1 MNTVTKTVDEQPKAR
16 KFSVMALPL
25 EASLLLRRYKTKLA
39 HTQLLHNPQP
49 LLTIMLVGTFLF
61 VSLLLAMLLV
71 GYFILG
77 NTFLLERTILCASV
91 FIYLFFAAVLLQN
104 RHYQAVGWM
113 LIAMYVLLGFVILF
127 FWGINAP
134 VGILVL
140 GFTIILAGVLGGT
153 RYIIPV
159 ASAMVALLA
168 VLHVGSAN
176 GWVHPD
182 RTPLDDASTWGD
194 VISYGIIFLIFALV
208 SWLSRR
214 QMEQSLQRA
223 LQAEALLEK
232 EKDMLAVR
240 LEEQTR
246 HLREVQ
252 FDEMRQLYRFAELG
266 QLSTALLHE
275 LANHLTVLTLD
286 IDDLHQRHSRSRAIA
301 HAKESISHLDAMV
314 DQVRQQL
321 RETNL
326 VKEIPIPSLVNET
339 LATIE
344 SKAKT
349 AGVSLEYEAPVSQK
363 NLFVFGDPLRLSQ
376 ILTVLV
382 TNAVEAYQAI
392 KKEGA
397 ERRVVIKTVKRK
409 SNIEISVSDWGS
421 GIPEKE
427 RKRLFLPFR
436 STKEDGMGVGLFI
449 AKEMIE
455 THFKGTIMLDK
466 PTSRTTFVIQ
476 IPAVAK

>member
-1 MNTVTKTVDEQPKAR
+1 M
-16 KFSVMALPL
+16 M
-25 EASLLLRRYKTKLA
+25 
-39 HTQLLHNPQP
+39 
-49 LLTIMLVGTFLF
+49 VGF
-61 VSLLLAMLLV
+61 
-71 GYFILG
+71 
-77 NTFLLERTILCASV
+77 
-91 FIYLFFAAVLLQN
+91 
-104 RHYQAVGWM
+104 
-113 LIAMYVLLGFVILF
+113 
-127 FWGINAP
+127 
-134 VGILVL
+134 
-140 GFTIILAGVLGGT
+140 
-153 RYIIPV
+153 
-159 ASAMVALLA
+159 LA
-168 VLHVGSAN
+168 VLHVISSA
-176 GWVHPD
+176 GVIQPD
-182 RTPLDDASTWGD
+182 RAPLDDASTWGD

-223 LQAEALLEK
+223 LAAEAALEV
-232 EKDMLAVR
+232 EKDLLAVR

-286 IDDLHQRHSRSRAIA
+286 IDDLHQRHSRSRAIV

-326 VKEIPIPSLVNET
+326 TKEISIPSLISET
-339 LATIE
+339 LAAIE

-349 AGVSLEYEAPVSQK
+349 AGVTLIYDVPTNQK
-363 NLFVFGDPLRLSQ
+363 GLSVFGDPLRLSQ

-382 TNAVEAYQAI
+382 TNAVEAYQGV
-392 KKEGA
+392 KKDKSK
-397 ERRVVIKTVKRK
+397 RRVVIEAIRK
-409 SNIEISVSDWGS
+409 KSHLQITVSDWGT
-421 GIPEKE
+421 GIPEKT

-436 STKEDGMGVGLFI
+436 STKKDGMGVGLFI

-455 THFKGTIMLDK
+455 THFKGTISLDK
-466 PTSRTTFVIQ
+466 STSHTTFVIE
-476 IPAVAK
+476 IPTELK

>member
-1 MNTVTKTVDEQPKAR
+1 MVDESDETHKVSL
-16 KFSVMALPL
+16 FSMP
-25 EASLLLRRYKTKLA
+25 SYIRTIFRRYKTKLA

-61 VSLLLAMLLV
+61 VSLLLAMLVV
-71 GYFILG
+71 GYFFLG
-77 NTFLLERTILCASV
+77 NTYLFARMILCASV
-91 FIYLFFAAVLLQN
+91 FIYLFYAAVQLQKQ
-104 RHYQAVGWM
+104 HFKVVGWM
-113 LIAMYVLLGFVILF
+113 LLAMYIALGLIILF

-134 VGILVL
+134 IGILVL

-153 RYIIPV
+153 RYIIPI
-159 ASAMVALLA
+159 ASMMVGFLA
-168 VLHVGSAN
+168 ALHVISAA
-176 GWVHPD
+176 GIIQPD
-182 RTPLDDASTWGD
+182 RAQLDDASTWGD

-223 LQAEALLEK
+223 LAAEAELEA
-232 EKDMLAVR
+232 EKDLLAIR

-275 LANHLTVLTLD
+275 LANHLTILTLD
-286 IDDLHQRHSRSRAIA
+286 IDDLQQRHSRSRAIV

-326 VKEIPIPSLVNET
+326 TKEISIPPLINET

-349 AGVSLEYEAPVSQK
+349 AGVTLVYETKASQK
-363 NLFVFGDPLRLSQ
+363 GLSVFGDPLRLSQ
-376 ILTVLV
+376 ILTVLI
-382 TNAVEAYQAI
+382 TNAIEAYEGV
-392 KKEGA
+392 KKDVSK
-397 ERRVVIKTVKRK
+397 RRVVIESVKKKTQLQ
-409 SNIEISVSDWGS
+409 ITVSDWGA

-436 STKEDGMGVGLFI
+436 STKKDGMGVGLFI

-455 THFKGTIMLDK
+455 THFKGTISIDK
-466 PTSRTTFVIQ
+466 PISHTTFVIQ
-476 IPAVAK
+476 IPTESK

>member
-1 MNTVTKTVDEQPKAR
+1 MVDDPAETQKVSL
-16 KFSVMALPL
+16 FSMPSYVMG
-25 EASLLLRRYKTKLA
+25 LLRRYKTKLA

-61 VSLLLAMLLV
+61 VALLLTMLLV
-71 GYFILG
+71 GYFIFGSTYL
-77 NTFLLERTILCASV
+77 FARMILCASV
-91 FIYLFFAAVLLQN
+91 FIYLFYAAIQLQKQ
-104 RHYQAVGWM
+104 HFKVVGWM
-113 LIAMYVLLGFVILF
+113 LIAMYVALGLIILY

-134 VGILVL
+134 IGILVL
-140 GFTIILAGVLGGT
+140 GFTIILSGVLGGT

-159 ASAMVALLA
+159 ASTMVGFLA
-168 VLHVGSAN
+168 ILHVISSA
-176 GWVHPD
+176 GIVQPD
-182 RTPLDDASTWGD
+182 RAQLDDASTWGD

-223 LQAEALLEK
+223 LAAEAALEA
-232 EKDMLAVR
+232 EKDLLAVR

-275 LANHLTVLTLD
+275 LANHLTILTLD
-286 IDDLHQRHSRSRAIA
+286 IDDLQQRHSRSRAIV

-326 VKEIPIPSLVNET
+326 TKEINIPSLIQET

-344 SKAKT
+344 SKAKA
-349 AGVSLEYEAPVSQK
+349 AGVALVYEAPSNQK
-363 NLFVFGDPLRLSQ
+363 GLSVFGDPLRLSQ
-376 ILTVLV
+376 ILTVLI
-382 TNAVEAYQAI
+382 TNAVEAYQST
-392 KKEGA
+392 KKDA
-397 ERRVVIKTVKRK
+397 SKRRVLVKALRRK
-409 SNIEISVSDWGS
+409 SLLEITVSDWGA

-436 STKEDGMGVGLFI
+436 STKKDGMGVGLFI

-455 THFKGTIMLDK
+455 THFKGTISLDK
-466 PTSRTTFVIQ
+466 PTKHTTFVIQ
-476 IPAVAK
+476 IPAESK

>member
-1 MNTVTKTVDEQPKAR
+1 MNTVSKTVDEPADGQKISLISMPSYIKAV
-16 KFSVMALPL
+16 F
-25 EASLLLRRYKTKLA
+25 RRYKTKLA

-49 LLTIMLVGTFLF
+49 LLTIMLAGTFLF
-61 VSLLLAMLLV
+61 VALLLAMLLV
-71 GYFILG
+71 GYFVLG
-77 NTFLLERTILCASV
+77 NEYLFARMILCASV
-91 FIYLFFAAVLLQN
+91 FFYLFYAAIQLQKQ
-104 RHYQAVGWM
+104 HFKVVGWM
-113 LIAMYVLLGFVILF
+113 LIAMYIALGLIILF

-134 VGILVL
+134 IGILVL

-159 ASAMVALLA
+159 ASMMVGFLA
-168 VLHVGSAN
+168 ALHVISAA
-176 GWVHPD
+176 GIVTPD
-182 RTPLDDASTWGD
+182 RAQLDDASTWGD
-194 VISYGIIFLIFALV
+194 VISYGIIFIIFALV

-223 LQAEALLEK
+223 LAAEAALEV
-232 EKDMLAVR
+232 EKDLLAIR

-275 LANHLTVLTLD
+275 LANHLTILTLD
-286 IDDLHQRHSRSRAIA
+286 IDDLQQRHSRSRAIV

-326 VKEIPIPSLVNET
+326 TKEISIAPLINET

-349 AGVSLEYEAPVSQK
+349 AGVALEYEPVASQR
-363 NLFVFGDPLRLSQ
+363 NLSVFGDPLRLSQ
-376 ILTVLV
+376 ILTVLI
-382 TNAVEAYQAI
+382 TNAIESYQTLE
-392 KKEGA
+392 KGKSK
-397 ERRVVIKTVKRK
+397 RRVLIEAAKKKSDLRITVT
-409 SNIEISVSDWGS
+409 DWGS

-427 RKRLFLPFR
+427 RKRLFMPFR
-436 STKEDGMGVGLFI
+436 STKQDGMGVGLFI

-455 THFKGTIMLDK
+455 THFKGTISLDK
-466 PTSRTTFVIQ
+466 ATSHTTFVIQ
-476 IPAVAK
+476 IPTESK

>member
-1 MNTVTKTVDEQPKAR
+1 MNTAERTVDEPAETQK
-16 KFSVMALPL
+16 V
-25 EASLLLRRYKTKLA
+25 SLISMPSYFVTILRRYKTKLA
-39 HTQLLHNPQP
+39 HTQFLHNPQP

-61 VSLLLAMLLV
+61 VALLLAMLLV
-71 GYFILG
+71 GYFVLG
-77 NTFLLERTILCASV
+77 NAYLFARMILCASV
-91 FIYLFFAAVLLQN
+91 FFYLFYAAIQLQKQ
-104 RHYQAVGWM
+104 HYKVVGWM
-113 LIAMYVLLGFVILF
+113 LIAMYVTLGLIILF

-134 VGILVL
+134 IGILIL

-159 ASAMVALLA
+159 ASTMVGFLA
-168 VLHVGSAN
+168 VLHIVSSA
-176 GWVHPD
+176 GVTHPD
-182 RTPLDDASTWGD
+182 RAQLDDASTWGD

-223 LQAEALLEK
+223 LAAEAALEA
-232 EKDMLAVR
+232 EKDLLAIK

-246 HLREVQ
+246 NLREVQ

-275 LANHLTVLTLD
+275 LANHLTILTLD
-286 IDDLHQRHSRSRAIA
+286 IDDLQQRHSRSRAIV

-326 VKEIPIPSLVNET
+326 TKEISISPLVHET

-344 SKAKT
+344 SKAKA
-349 AGVSLEYEAPVSQK
+349 AGVVLIYEAPSSQK
-363 NLFVFGDPLRLSQ
+363 DLSVFGDPLRLSQ
-376 ILTVLV
+376 ILTVLI
-382 TNAVEAYQAI
+382 TNAIESYQTAH
-392 KKEGA
+392 KEKSTQ
-397 ERRVVIKTVKRK
+397 RVVIKALKRK
-409 SNIEISVSDWGS
+409 SYIQISVSDWGT
-421 GIPEKE
+421 GIP
-427 RKRLFLPFR
+427 RKDRERLFLPFK
-436 STKEDGMGVGLFI
+436 STKKDGMGVGLFI

-455 THFKGTIMLDK
+455 THFKGSILIDK
-466 PTSRTTFVIQ
+466 PTSHTTFVIQ
-476 IPAVAK
+476 IPTESK